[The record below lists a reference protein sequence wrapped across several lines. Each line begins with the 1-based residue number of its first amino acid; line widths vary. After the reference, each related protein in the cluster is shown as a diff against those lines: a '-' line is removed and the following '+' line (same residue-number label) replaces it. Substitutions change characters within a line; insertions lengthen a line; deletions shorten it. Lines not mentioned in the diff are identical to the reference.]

1 LRSEHSTACARIVRR
16 AVFSAAA
23 IVVSSLLLFSAPAEQ
38 KRVSIYSLV
47 ANYSLPVLERN
58 GQDYAGLL
66 EALEPLGK
74 VSATTQG
81 STWTLRYND
90 LVCEFPAGSR
100 FAQIRRERFDL
111 HGSFLLEHGRGLVP
125 VSSLGS
131 VLSRILNGPVTFH
144 EASRRIFIGSVAV
157 HFTAQIAKRNPPTLV
172 MHFTAPVN
180 PMIAT
185 EPGKLHMIF
194 SHEPL
199 VAPGSPT
206 LTFSDKVIP
215 SASYQE
221 GNGAAEITVNS
232 RTPLFASFSNGNR
245 TITIA
250 PTPSAP
256 PTQTAQSQTA
266 PAAAGAVAGA
276 SGPPRATP
284 SAAPTATFAV
294 VDASHGGSERGE
306 AITPQ
311 LAEKDV
317 TLAFARTLQQ
327 QLQTRGLTTLLLRD
341 GDTTLTLD
349 QRAAMTNVAK
359 AEIYISLHASSE
371 GHGVR
376 LYTAM
381 LPAGGE
387 DSGPFL
393 DWNTAQSAFL
403 PLSKAAAAG
412 LAAPLQQQRVP
423 VRVLMAPLRPLNNVT
438 TAAVAIE
445 VAPPQS
451 GVADL
456 DSPAYQQLV
465 TSAIATGVLAVRDK
479 LEAGR

>member
-1 LRSEHSTACARIVRR
+1 
-16 AVFSAAA
+16 
-23 IVVSSLLLFSAPAEQ
+23 
-38 KRVSIYSLV
+38 
-47 ANYSLPVLERN
+47 
-58 GQDYAGLL
+58 
-66 EALEPLGK
+66 
-74 VSATTQG
+74 
-81 STWTLRYND
+81 
-90 LVCEFPAGSR
+90 
-100 FAQIRRERFDL
+100 
-111 HGSFLLEHGRGLVP
+111 
-125 VSSLGS
+125 
-131 VLSRILNGPVTFH
+131 
-144 EASRRIFIGSVAV
+144 
-157 HFTAQIAKRNPPTLV
+157 
-172 MHFTAPVN
+172 
-180 PMIAT
+180 
-185 EPGKLHMIF
+185 
-194 SHEPL
+194 
-199 VAPGSPT
+199 
-206 LTFSDKVIP
+206 
-215 SASYQE
+215 
-221 GNGAAEITVNS
+221 
-232 RTPLFASFSNGNR
+232 
-245 TITIA
+245 
-250 PTPSAP
+250 
-256 PTQTAQSQTA
+256 
-266 PAAAGAVAGA
+266 
-276 SGPPRATP
+276 
-284 SAAPTATFAV
+284 
-294 VDASHGGSERGE
+294 
-306 AITPQ
+306 
-311 LAEKDV
+311 
-317 TLAFARTLQQ
+317 LQQ

>member
-1 LRSEHSTACARIVRR
+1 MISARTVRSV
-16 AVFSAAA
+16 VFFAAA
-23 IVVSSLLLFSAPAEQ
+23 VAVSSLLLFSAPAEQ
-38 KRVSIYSLV
+38 KRISIYSLV
-47 ANYSLPVLERN
+47 ANYSLPVLDHN
-58 GQDYAGLL
+58 GREYAGLL
-66 EALEPLGK
+66 EALEPLGT
-74 VSATTQG
+74 VSATTSG

-90 LVCEFPAGSR
+90 VECEFTDGSNR
-100 FAQIRRERFDL
+100 ANIRHSNFDL
-111 HGSFLLEHGRGLVP
+111 HGTFLLGNGRGLVP
-125 VSSLGS
+125 LSSLGS
-131 VLSRILNGPVTFH
+131 LLSRILNGPVTFH

-157 HFTAQIAKRNPPTLV
+157 HFTAQIAKRSPPTLV
-172 MHFTAPVN
+172 MHFTSPVN

-199 VAPGSPT
+199 VAPGSPS

-221 GNGAAEITVNS
+221 NNGVAEITVNS
-232 RTPLFASFSNGNR
+232 ESPLFASFSDGNR
-245 TITIA
+245 TITIV
-250 PTPSAP
+250 PTPAAP
-256 PTQTAQSQTA
+256 KVQTA
-266 PAAAGAVAGA
+266 PAQTPTAPGAAA
-276 SGPPRATP
+276 SAPGQPSSASP

-317 TLAFARTLQQ
+317 TLAFALSLRQ
-327 QLQTRGLTTLLLRD
+327 QLQSRGLTTLLLRD

-359 AEIYISLHASSE
+359 AEIYICLHASSE

-403 PLSKAAAAG
+403 TLSKAAAAG
-412 LAAPLQQQRVP
+412 LAVQLQQQRVP
-423 VRVLMAPLRPLNNVT
+423 LRVLMAPLRPLNNVT
-438 TAAVAIE
+438 TAAVAVE
-445 VAPPQS
+445 VAPPES

-456 DSPAYQQLV
+456 NSPAYQQLV
-465 TSAIATGVLAVRDK
+465 TSAIATGVLSVRDK

>member
-1 LRSEHSTACARIVRR
+1 MASARIVRR
-16 AVFSAAA
+16 VVFFAAA
-23 IVVSSLLLFSAPAEQ
+23 VAVSSLLLFSAPAEQ

-81 STWTLRYND
+81 STWRLRYND
-90 LVCEFPAGSR
+90 VECEFPAGSR
-100 FAQIRRERFDL
+100 FAQIRRARFDL
-111 HGSFLLEHGRGLVP
+111 HNSFLLEHGRGLVP
-125 VSSLGS
+125 LSSLGS
-131 VLSRILNGPVTFH
+131 LLSRILNGPVTFH

-157 HFTAQIAKRNPPTLV
+157 HFTAQITKRNPPTLV
-172 MHFTAPVN
+172 MHFTSPVN

-194 SHEPL
+194 RHEPL
-199 VAPGSPT
+199 VAPGSPS

-215 SASYQE
+215 SATYQE

-232 RTPLFASFSNGNR
+232 EASLFASFSNGNR

-250 PTPSAP
+250 PAPTPPPQSERAQTPSPTPGPATIAP
-256 PTQTAQSQTA
+256 GQPAPSTA
-266 PAAAGAVAGA
+266 PAAPA
-276 SGPPRATP
+276 SP
-284 SAAPTATFAV
+284 FAV

-311 LAEKDV
+311 LAEKDI
-317 TLAFARTLQQ
+317 TLAFALSLQQ
-327 QLQTRGLTTLLLRD
+327 QLQTRGITAMLLRN
-341 GDTTLTLD
+341 GDTTLTPD

-359 AEIYISLHASSE
+359 AEIYICLHASSE

-381 LPAGGE
+381 LPPGGE

-412 LAAPLQQQRVP
+412 VAAQLQQQHVP

-438 TAAVAIE
+438 TAAVAVE
-445 VAPPQS
+445 VAPPES

-456 DSPAYQQLV
+456 NSAAYQQLV
-465 TSAIATGVLAVRDK
+465 TSAIASGVLSVRDK